1 VDDSAWSAASAA
13 VAVAAATAAMS
24 TAALRIEWRWTLL
37 VGDRGAWR
45 ASWRRGTVRQS
56 AFSRR
61 RRRRLLLLL
70 PPLRRGAATVI
81 IQATLAALPVT
92 AFDAVGPRRLHTHDG
107 RRPPRISTYDRA
119 DGCRSTTQF
128 RFCEIVIDL

>member
-45 ASWRRGTVRQS
+45 ASLRRGTVRQS

-92 AFDAVGPRRLHTHDG
+92 AFDAVGPRRLRTHDD

-119 DGCRSTTQF
+119 DGC
-128 RFCEIVIDL
+128 